1 MQKIFQ
7 KKVPIMKKEGEYK
20 QVVETDMNPKNGN
33 MLNGVYEAMSEII
46 GFDNVVKLY
55 ENFKGSQIN
64 FPTRLFSK
72 DFVLQEALKAYDGT
86 SESINLIATKYSYSE
101 RTIRQRSRSADK
113 RFLRPELLQIC

>member
-1 MQKIFQ
+1 MIFQ
-7 KKVPIMKKEGEYK
+7 NKVTIMKEEGDYK
-20 QVVETDMNPKNGN
+20 QVMETDMNPKNGN
-33 MLNGVYEAMSEII
+33 TLNGVYETMSEII

-86 SESINLIATKYSYSE
+86 SESINLIATKY
-101 RTIRQRSRSADK
+101 TFPFD
-113 RFLRPELLQIC
+113 FTP